1 MAKKFSSHYKTIFI
15 VAALALIMVLDVF
28 LAPTKASAAR
38 ASDSPNRYSNPTV
51 VQVDIPEPPAP
62 DPQAGAKKY
71 AEEQQEAIYQEGTKA
86 ENQTV
91 DGAKTGANGLYLAN
105 KVKGVAVTP
114 STQNEGAAALF
125 VETLDTDAK
134 KSSAAMASINSA
146 AATFGGSYFNGD
158 TNVGIPAEVGPVVDV
173 YIKKTENGKL
183 VPGTAHDV
191 DDIKIGI
198 PDSFRADGYD
208 YGAIVVFPGGKTFTS
223 YADFSSEGLAPKFVN
238 VNLVHYTYNDPV
250 DYSQATIALVRVKK
264 DVSSIIY
271 SLNNN

>member
-1 MAKKFSSHYKTIFI
+1 MAKKFSSHYKTILI

-38 ASDSPNRYSNPTV
+38 ASNSPNRYKNPTV

-114 STQNEGAAALF
+114 GTQNEGGAALF

-134 KSSAAMASINSA
+134 KSSAAMASIKA
-146 AATFGGSYFNGD
+146 AAYDGIYTDING
-158 TNVGIPAEVGPVVDV
+158 TNHDIPAEVGPVVDV
-173 YIKKTENGKL
+173 YFKKTENGKI
-183 VPGTAHDV
+183 VDGTANDV
-191 DDIKIGI
+191 DNIKIGI
-198 PDSFRADGYD
+198 PDNFRAPGYR
-208 YGAIVVFPGGKTFTS
+208 YGYIIVFPGGKTVKGSSWSDADEGIPTS
-223 YADFSSEGLAPKFVN
+223 VN
-238 VNLVHYTYNDPV
+238 INMVRHTWNDPV
-250 DYSQATIALVRVKK
+250 DYSQATIA
-264 DVSSIIY
+264 IY
-271 SLNNN
+271 RSKTDITDFVNSLGNN